1 MVLLFAFGFLFMGE
15 DEMKLIFGGAIALV
29 LLGLYIYSVVFAV
42 MLAQSPEGGTLNDGM
57 LLALTT
63 IGGLVSAL
71 VIAQLAVTKPGETPV
86 VRTLTAAQQGS
97 AATVTIVT
105 WVAWIY
111 VAAWIVLGVTAF
123 VVGAMMYPGKV
134 QSLTDLGQSWLGLAV
149 PAAYAYFGLK

>member
-1 MVLLFAFGFLFMGE
+1 
-15 DEMKLIFGGAIALV
+15 MKLIFGGAIALV

-42 MLAQSPEGGTLNDGM
+42 MLAESPEGGTLNSGM

-71 VIAQLAVTKPGETPV
+71 VIAQLAVTKPGEAPV
-86 VRTLTAAQQGS
+86 VRTLTTAQQGS

-105 WVAWIY
+105 WVAWAY
-111 VAAWIVLGVTAF
+111 VAAWIVLGVIAF